1 MFSNPT
7 VAVPPNAETLE
18 AFGGHV
24 LQYKTDKNQDMLTLL
39 TWGPPCVRTLDINT
53 TSAASKPGVVFMLA
67 LAPGSSSM

>member
-7 VAVPPNAETLE
+7 VAVPPNAKTLE

-24 LQYKTDKNQDMLTLL
+24 LQCKSDNNHDMLTLL
-39 TWGPPCVRTLDINT
+39 TWWHPCVQTLDINT